1 MKRII
6 VNENQAK
13 LIMESSPMKNVGNVF
28 MCDGNNPFSL
38 TNYFV
43 GSTID
48 RMAKKRADEIN
59 GFFIDDI
66 SSI

>member
-48 RMAKKRADEIN
+48 RMAKNVLTR
-59 GFFIDDI
+59 
-66 SSI
+66 